1 MELHQNDK
9 RAQNCVTLPT
19 PVGTTIIKK
28 DIVSA
33 SKDVEKGNA
42 CALQVGM

>member
-1 MELHQNDK
+1 MELHRNDK
-9 RAQNCVTLPT
+9 RTQNRVTLPT

-28 DIVSA
+28 EIASA

-42 CALQVGM
+42 CALQIGM